1 MWLTGVHWWYVV
13 SMNDLLAVAV
23 VGGLMAM
30 GSVVIIVMLFLASL
44 LWGWNHESKS

>member
-1 MWLTGVHWWYVV
+1 MWLTGSQWYVL

-30 GSVVIIVMLFLASL
+30 GSVAIIVMLFLASL
-44 LWGWNHESKS
+44 LWGWNHESTS